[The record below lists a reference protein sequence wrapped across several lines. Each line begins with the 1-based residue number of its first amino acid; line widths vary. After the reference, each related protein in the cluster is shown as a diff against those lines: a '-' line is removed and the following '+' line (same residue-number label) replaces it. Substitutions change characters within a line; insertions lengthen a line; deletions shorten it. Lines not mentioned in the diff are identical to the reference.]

1 MFTSRLANYRGLS
14 TLLRRNPF
22 RVSLGQINPW
32 RNLALPLLVAGAAL
46 AAAVIGAVVV
56 GSGDGTDGLNLF
68 VDSTLSGNSQRF
80 LGGLIGASALFA
92 LAGGM
97 ASAVNPC
104 GFAMLPAYLGMYLG
118 ANLNEEQKNNPF
130 RTLGRALLIGGAVS
144 AGFVILFGIAGAIV
158 GVSASFVGQVL
169 PWLGLVIGVGLVIIG
184 AWMAG
189 GGKLYI
195 GLAARAAD
203 RMGNP
208 NEVGAKGYFMFGLS
222 YGTASLGCTLP
233 IFISVVGIGVAGF
246 SITTVVGNFF
256 LYALGMGLVIMGM
269 TLGMAIFKG
278 AMVTLMRK
286 ALPYIQY
293 IAAGFMVVAGAYIIF
308 YWLTLGRSLL

>member
-1 MFTSRLANYRGLS
+1 M
-14 TLLRRNPF
+14 
-22 RVSLGQINPW
+22 GQINPW
-32 RNLALPLLVAGAAL
+32 RNLALPLVVAGAAL

>member
-14 TLLRRNPF
+14 TLLRRIPF

-293 IAAGFMVVAGAYIIF
+293 VAAGFMVVAGAYIIF

>member
-1 MFTSRLANYRGLS
+1 MFTSGLANYRGLS
-14 TLLRRNPF
+14 TLLRRIPF

>member
-1 MFTSRLANYRGLS
+1 M
-14 TLLRRNPF
+14 
-22 RVSLGQINPW
+22 
-32 RNLALPLLVAGAAL
+32 PLLVAGAAL

>member
-1 MFTSRLANYRGLS
+1 
-14 TLLRRNPF
+14 
-22 RVSLGQINPW
+22 
-32 RNLALPLLVAGAAL
+32 VAGAAL

>member
-14 TLLRRNPF
+14 TLPRRIPF

-32 RNLALPLLVAGAAL
+32 RNLALPLVVAGAAL